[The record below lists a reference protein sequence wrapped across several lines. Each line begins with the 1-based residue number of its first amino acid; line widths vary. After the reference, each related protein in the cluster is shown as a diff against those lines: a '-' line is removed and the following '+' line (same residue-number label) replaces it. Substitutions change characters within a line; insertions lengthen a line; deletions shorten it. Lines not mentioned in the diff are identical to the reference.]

1 MGRIYEKLVR
11 DRIPE
16 LIEAQGEIPLVE
28 VLDDEAY
35 IRRLDEKMREE
46 LEEYLEDGSMEELA
60 DLLEVIRAV
69 IAARGYTWD
78 EVERMRAAKA
88 QRNGAFEKKLFLKGV
103 KRMLPQT

>member
-1 MGRIYEKLVR
+1 MGRTYEKLVR

-16 LIEAQGEIPLVE
+16 RIEAQGETPLVE

-35 IRRLDEKMREE
+35 LRCLDEKMREE

-69 IAARGYTWD
+69 VTARGHTWD
-78 EVERMRAAKA
+78 EVERIRAAKA
-88 QRNGAFEKKLFLKGV
+88 QRNGAFEKKLYLIGV
-103 KRMLPQT
+103 EKQAPQP

>member
-1 MGRIYEKLVR
+1 MGRTCEKLVR

-16 LIEAQGEIPLVE
+16 LIEAQGETPLVE

-35 IRRLDEKMREE
+35 LRCLDEKMREE
-46 LEEYLEDGSMEELA
+46 LEEYLEDGSMAELA

-78 EVERMRAAKA
+78 EVERMRVAKA
-88 QRNGAFEKKLFLKGV
+88 QQNGAFERKLYLRGV
-103 KRMLPQT
+103 EKQLPQP

>member
-16 LIEAQGEIPLVE
+16 LIEAQGEIPLAE
-28 VLDDEAY
+28 ILDDEAY
-35 IRRLDEKMREE
+35 IRCLDEKMREE

-69 IAARGYTWD
+69 IAACGPTWD
-78 EVERMRAAKA
+78 EVESLRVGKA
-88 QRNGAFEKKLFLKGV
+88 NRNVAFEKKLYLIGV
-103 KRMLPQT
+103 EKQLPQP

>member
-35 IRRLDEKMREE
+35 IRCLDEKMREE
-46 LEEYLEDGSMEELA
+46 LEEYLDNA
-60 DLLEVIRAV
+60 I
-69 IAARGYTWD
+69 I
-78 EVERMRAAKA
+78 
-88 QRNGAFEKKLFLKGV
+88 
-103 KRMLPQT
+103 